1 MKSNLQ
7 QLKQRGQFDE
17 QEYNQ
22 FLDLSKAEL
31 ISHLHDFASIR
42 TCLLYTSNH
51 YCSATGCHTYKV

>member
-22 FLDLSKAEL
+22 FLDLSKAVL
-31 ISHLHDFASIR
+31 ISH
-42 TCLLYTSNH
+42 
-51 YCSATGCHTYKV
+51 